1 MTITPKICVCV
12 WKIKLGAIS
21 KSRRQEIGSE

>member
-1 MTITPKICVCV
+1 MTVTPKICA
-12 WKIKLGAIS
+12 WKIKQGAIS